1 MTQEQTVRQ
10 RIEVSSENPLSL
22 EAAGHAL
29 FDMYPERRGNIFSD
43 EVYRLVKSYD
53 ATTKYASPLQSDN
66 SQSRR
71 DSEKANNQSETN
83 RPILPPNHK
92 FSQNDVIMIT
102 LQPDGTGDFFDRDT
116 MPTNTDVAT
125 SIEAR
130 VLNTGPTYI
139 DVAIPGGQFET
150 KFGPAPNNKGP
161 SGKGNPKMRL
171 RADRYFSNVPYTRMV
186 GALSQLTSIKNN
198 DSNNQ
203 GSIDESIRQAI
214 LTTFAY
220 KDSASPLYQDLEAC
234 NMQELV
240 SDSEKKKGIGALPC
254 SSCSS

>member
-1 MTQEQTVRQ
+1 M
-10 RIEVSSENPLSL
+10 
-22 EAAGHAL
+22 
-29 FDMYPERRGNIFSD
+29 FDLYPERRGNIFSD

-53 ATTKYASPLQSDN
+53 ATTKYTSPLQKENDRSSPSN
-66 SQSRR
+66 
-71 DSEKANNQSETN
+71 ETN
-83 RPILPPNHK
+83 NTTIENQKGGNNSKDKDSAAGPNKPILPPNHK
-92 FSQNDVIMIT
+92 FSQNDVIMLT

-186 GALSQLTSIKNN
+186 GALSQLTSIGSN
-198 DSNNQ
+198 DNSSGG
-203 GSIDESIRQAI
+203 GSVDESIRQAI

-220 KDSASPLYQDLEAC
+220 KDPSSPLYQDLEAC
-234 NMQELV
+234 NMQEIV
-240 SDSEKKKGIGALPC
+240 SV
-254 SSCSS
+254 

>member
-1 MTQEQTVRQ
+1 M
-10 RIEVSSENPLSL
+10 
-22 EAAGHAL
+22 
-29 FDMYPERRGNIFSD
+29 FDLYPERRGNIFSD

-53 ATTKYASPLQSDN
+53 ATTKYTSPLQNESDRP
-66 SQSRR
+66 SP
-71 DSEKANNQSETN
+71 NNQTN
-83 RPILPPNHK
+83 NTTTNNQNGEHNSKDRESTTAAPNKPILPPNHK
-92 FSQNDVIMIT
+92 FSQNDVIMLT

-186 GALSQLTSIKNN
+186 GALSQLTSIGSNDDNN
-198 DSNNQ
+198 RG
-203 GSIDESIRQAI
+203 GSVDESIRQAI

-220 KDSASPLYQDLEAC
+220 KDPLSPLYQDLEAC
-234 NMQELV
+234 NMQEIV
-240 SDSEKKKGIGALPC
+240 SV
-254 SSCSS
+254 